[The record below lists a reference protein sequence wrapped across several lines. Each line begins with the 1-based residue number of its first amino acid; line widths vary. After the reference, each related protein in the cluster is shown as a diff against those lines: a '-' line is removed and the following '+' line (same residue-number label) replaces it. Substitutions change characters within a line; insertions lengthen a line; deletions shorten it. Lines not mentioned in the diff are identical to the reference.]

1 MPASHGLEG
10 QTPVA
15 SRRDADEL
23 GAALRVFD
31 HAVAGLVKLRDS
43 VGPELLIVARHLAE
57 CRGRIV
63 FTGMGKSGIA
73 ARKMAATFA
82 SIGKPALFL
91 HPADA
96 AHGDLGKMCLG
107 DVLVAISVS
116 GETRTIL
123 PLLHYARDTG
133 ILSVGITARME
144 SSLARQSDYALE
156 LPGGHEGGPIA
167 AVPMASTV
175 ATITLGDAL
184 AALVADRNRFTD
196 SDLAV
201 LHPGGRIGQKLRPV
215 RLLMHAGLR
224 MPIVTAATAGHDV
237 VEEITRK
244 GFGIAGVVDGDTGR
258 LLGVVS
264 DGDLR
269 RHLAAIATSDAA
281 GLMNAQPV
289 TLPPHETADHALDL
303 ARAHR
308 ISAIFVVDPADGRP
322 VGLVDLQ
329 DLLRVSID

>member
-1 MPASHGLEG
+1 MPAGPGLDG
-10 QTPVA
+10 SKPVA
-15 SRRDADEL
+15 RRYDADEL

-31 HAVAGLVKLRDS
+31 HAVAGLIKLRDS
-43 VGPELLIVARHLAE
+43 AGPELLIVARHLAE

-82 SIGKPALFL
+82 SVGKPALFL

-96 AHGDLGKMCLG
+96 AHGDLGKMCQG

-116 GETRTIL
+116 GETRSIL
-123 PLLHYARDTG
+123 PLLHYARDTA
-133 ILSVGITARME
+133 ILSVGITARTE

-156 LPGGHEGGPIA
+156 LPAGHEGGPVA
-167 AVPMASTV
+167 AVPMASTI
-175 ATITLGDAL
+175 ATIALGDAL

-224 MPIVTAATAGHDV
+224 MPIVSATTPGPAV

-244 GFGIAGVVDGDTGR
+244 GFGIAGVVDPESGR

-269 RHLAAIATSDAA
+269 RHLSEIASTNAA
-281 GLMNAQPV
+281 GLMNAHPV

-308 ISAIFVVDPADGRP
+308 ISAIFVVDPADHAP

>member
-1 MPASHGLEG
+1 MPARHGLDG
-10 QTPVA
+10 PNPA
-15 SRRDADEL
+15 AAAYNADEL
-23 GAALRVFD
+23 AAALRVFD
-31 HAVAGLVKLRDS
+31 HAVAGLVRLRDT
-43 VGPELLIVARHLAE
+43 VGPELLIAARHLAD

-82 SIGKPALFL
+82 SVGKPALFL

-116 GETRTIL
+116 GETRSIL

-133 ILSVGITARME
+133 ILSIGITARPE
-144 SSLARQSDYALE
+144 SSLARQSDYVLE
-156 LPGGHEGGPIA
+156 LPNGHEGGPIA

-184 AALVADRNRFTD
+184 AALVVDRNRFTD

-224 MPIVTAATAGHDV
+224 MPIVTTATPGPEV

-244 GFGIAGVVDGDTGR
+244 GFGIAGVVDPDSGR
-258 LLGVVS
+258 LVGVVS

-269 RHLAAIATSDAA
+269 RHLSSIAVSDAA
-281 GLMNAQPV
+281 GLMNPHPV

-308 ISAIFVVDPADGRP
+308 ISAIFVVDPADHTP
-322 VGLVDLQ
+322 EGLIDLQ